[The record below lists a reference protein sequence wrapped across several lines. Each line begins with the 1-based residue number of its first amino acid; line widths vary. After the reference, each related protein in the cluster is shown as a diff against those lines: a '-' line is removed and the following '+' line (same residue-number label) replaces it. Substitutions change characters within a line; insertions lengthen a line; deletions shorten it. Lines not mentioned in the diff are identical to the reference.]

1 MNKQEFIAE
10 LKNKLFCLPYQD
22 IEKSVEYYSEIID
35 DSVED
40 GMSEEDAVASL
51 GDIDEIVSQIL
62 METPITTLVKEK
74 VKQGRTLQAWEI
86 VLLILGSPIWLSLG
100 IAIFS
105 VAFSLYITVWAVV
118 FSLFVVVLALFVT
131 VLAFFIASVGLL
143 FTKAF
148 LQSALFLGAA
158 FVIAGVTILL
168 FLGSWYTAK
177 GVAILTKMIFKSIKT
192 SFTKKGEN

>member
-86 VLLILGSPIWLSLG
+86 ILLVLGSPIWVSIL
-100 IAIFS
+100 IALFS
-105 VAFSLYITVWAVV
+105 
-118 FSLFVVVLALFVT
+118 VVLALYITIWSVVISLYAV
-131 VLAFFIASVGLL
+131 VLSVALSTLVVAVGIFISLIKG
-143 FTKAF
+143 
-148 LQSALFLGAA
+148 LFLNALIFFA
-158 FVIAGVTILL
+158 FTLIATGLTILL
-168 FLGSWYTAK
+168 FIGTNYFTK
-177 GVAILTKMIFKSIKT
+177 GVILLSKSIV
-192 SFTKKGEN
+192 KGIKSIFVGRRAK

>member
-1 MNKQEFIAE
+1 MNKQECITE

-86 VLLILGSPIWLSLG
+86 ILLVLGSPIWLSIL
-100 IAIFS
+100 IALFS
-105 VAFSLYITVWAVV
+105 
-118 FSLFVVVLALFVT
+118 VVLALYITIWSVVISLYAV
-131 VLAFFIASVGLL
+131 VLSVAVGIFISLIKG
-143 FTKAF
+143 
-148 LQSALFLGAA
+148 LFLNALIFFA
-158 FVIAGVTILL
+158 FTLIATGLTILL
-168 FLGSWYTAK
+168 FIGTNYFTK
-177 GVAILTKMIFKSIKT
+177 GVICLSKSIV
-192 SFTKKGEN
+192 KGIKSIFVGRRAK